1 MHINDNWR
9 IEVNKE
15 EKNQNTANTINA
27 YFEAFAQGNIEKA
40 VDLLT
45 DDVFWHV
52 DGDPAV
58 FSIGLMSG
66 KTQVGKW
73 MKKFPKEFRP
83 IAFNIK
89 HTFIDGNEA
98 VVLGDFRYAVIKTG
112 HFISS
117 DIAIHLTVQESKI
130 ARYHIFEDS
139 LLLSRAF
146 NNHEDATKKVIKLN
160 GTQYAYSDR
169 GNGPVLI
176 FAHGLFADRSMFE
189 AQVTELEKNY
199 RCIIL
204 DLPAH
209 GYSDYNK
216 KGWTLTDAAQD
227 IALFIKEMHIEPVC
241 FVGHSQGG
249 MIGIILAALYPHLIS
264 DLVLISTSARP
275 EYSERIER
283 WENTKD
289 IIKGGSFSE
298 KEVLFTRLQ
307 EFINTPQWLNTHREA
322 AELERKLMHHCDETG
337 LCLAIDA
344 ATINRGDIRH
354 YLPQIKAHTLVM
366 CGEQD
371 EATPIVLSEEMTNLI
386 PDAHLIRIKDT
397 AHHPS
402 LEAPEEVLQHIKI
415 FLNESS
421 FQ

>member
-1 MHINDNWR
+1 MY
-9 IEVNKE
+9 IENKTE
-15 EKNQNTANTINA
+15 DTANIIKA
-27 YFEAFAQGNIEKA
+27 YFGAFAQGNIEKA
-40 VDLLT
+40 LDLLT
-45 DDVFWHV
+45 EDVFWHV

-73 MKKFPKEFRP
+73 MKKFPKKFSP

-89 HTFIDGNEA
+89 HTLIDRNEA

-112 HFISS
+112 CFISS
-117 DIAIHLTVQESKI
+117 DIAIHLTVKDSKI

-146 NNHEDATKKVIKLN
+146 NYNEDTTKKVIKLN

-169 GNGPVLI
+169 GDGPVLV

-189 AQVTELEKNY
+189 AQVTELEKSY
-199 RCIIL
+199 RCITL

-216 KGWTLTDAAQD
+216 NGWTLTDLAKD
-227 IALFIKEMHIEPVC
+227 IALFIKEMHLGPVC

-249 MIGIILAALYPHLIS
+249 MIGIILSALYPYLIS
-264 DLVLISTSARP
+264 DFVLMSTSARQ
-275 EYSERIER
+275 EYRERIER

-289 IIKGGSFSE
+289 IIKAGSFSE
-298 KEVLFTRLQ
+298 KEALFTRLQ
-307 EFINTPQWLNTHREA
+307 TLINTPKWLKTHREV
-322 AELERKLMHHCDETG
+322 AELERKLLHECDGTG

-344 ATINRGDIRH
+344 ATIHRDDIRH

-371 EATPIVLSEEMTNLI
+371 DATPIALSEEMMNLI

-402 LEAPEEVLQHIKI
+402 LEAPEEVLQHIKL
-415 FLNESS
+415 FLNKSS
-421 FQ
+421 YQ